1 MQAWSALCPLTQ
13 GENDG
18 NCEKTGRQEGRPR
31 EEGCAPCE
39 EGRCTRQEGC
49 GPCEEGRCTRQ
60 EGCGP
65 CEEGSRSRQ
74 EGCGSCEE
82 GCGSCDEGCG
92 PCAEGGRAG
101 QDAWGP
107 CEKGGGPCEEAS
119 RSRQDGCGP
128 CQESSSRQKARRREG
143 TCCPCCT
150 DHAQP
155 PGCVALPD
163 GSKTLIPSPAPGR
176 TTAHRAM
183 HRHSPWGP
191 RYRPVGWVAPPCGHH
206 PPRLRSPARPA

>member
-82 GCGSCDEGCG
+82 GCGSCEEGCG
-92 PCAEGGRAG
+92 PCEEG
-101 QDAWGP
+101 
-107 CEKGGGPCEEAS
+107 S
-119 RSRQDGCGP
+119 RSRQEGCGP

-163 GSKTLIPSPAPGR
+163 GSKTLIPSPGCRIQPG
-176 TTAHRAM
+176 ALHRVFLCLS
-183 HRHSPWGP
+183 RWQP
-191 RYRPVGWVAPPCGHH
+191 RQGTNAAGSKSSV
-206 PPRLRSPARPA
+206 